1 MLLRREDVQRNWNPH
16 NDSLLLNYLPWPM
29 PMNFPIIL
37 CGGTKTCMEF
47 IWCTTYSIFVQFGI
61 FNYRSTWKFL
71 FDTSSWPIKNIVKDI
86 AIPCKKVNRK
96 SGDVRF
102 LKEGVAVDRSN
113 ISASKKSAESFRKFY
128 GTNQDFIAECFYNV
142 KYGLSIITLEV
153 SQKISVM
160 KKHWTDFS
168 GNTNCFVFITEN
180 F

>member
-102 LKEGVAVDRSN
+102 LKGGVAVDRSN
-113 ISASKKSAESFRKFY
+113 ISASKKICWIISEILWHEPGFY
-128 GTNQDFIAECFYNV
+128 SRVLLQCQIWIVNYYIR
-142 KYGLSIITLEV
+142 S
-153 SQKISVM
+153 
-160 KKHWTDFS
+160 
-168 GNTNCFVFITEN
+168 
-180 F
+180 